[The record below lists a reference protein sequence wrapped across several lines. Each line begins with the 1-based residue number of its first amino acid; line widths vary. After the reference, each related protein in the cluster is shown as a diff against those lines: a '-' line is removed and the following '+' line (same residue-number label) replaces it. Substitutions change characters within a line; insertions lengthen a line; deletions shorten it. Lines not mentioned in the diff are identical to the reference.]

1 MKKTLLLSLCTLALS
16 ANAQFRVQ
24 SDGKIAIQTSST
36 ALSPISING
45 AGDSSYYMSCS
56 TTGLSG
62 IYLTVQGNNS
72 DYLYGSSFSTSGANT
87 AIGANGSACDQGTVL

>member
-24 SDGKIAIQTSST
+24 SDGKVAIQTSST

-45 AGDSSYYMSCS
+45 AGNSSYYMSCS

-72 DYLYGSSFSTSGANT
+72 DYPY
-87 AIGANGSACDQGTVL
+87 